1 MSNVLIQAT
10 EEGLLV
16 TATDMDMIISE
27 KINAKVKVNGS
38 TTTGAQAL
46 YDIVRKLPSTSQLNF
61 ALKDETKLKLISGMS
76 DYELTCLSPNEFPIL
91 EDNIEEEPTV
101 IGSKEFLKLLN
112 KTKFA
117 ISNDET
123 RHYLNG
129 IYLGCDQNDKSKLIA
144 VATDGHRLCKTL
156 IEVQNIKNFHSII
169 LPKKTIFELLTILGD
184 ENKDL
189 KIISTKSKIKFLI
202 EPHLVEQLLTMLFGT
217 TVRKICLLVELET
230 VVLVLITVMKVLRDS
245 VIKNQF

>member
-1 MSNVLIQAT
+1 MEFHVERDVLLQSLTHIQGVVEKKNTLPILSNVLIQAT

-27 KINAKVKVNGS
+27 KINANVKVNGS

-46 YDIVRKLPSTSQLNF
+46 YDVVRKLPSNSQLNF
-61 ALKDETKLKLISGMS
+61 ALIDESKLKLIAGMS

-101 IGSKEFLKLLN
+101 IESKQFLKLLN

-129 IYLGCDQNDKSKLIA
+129 IYLGFDQNDKTKLIA

-156 IEVQNIKNFHSII
+156 IEVQ
-169 LPKKTIFELLTILGD
+169 D
-184 ENKDL
+184 M
-189 KIISTKSKIKFLI
+189 KSF
-202 EPHLVEQLLTMLFGT
+202 
-217 TVRKICLLVELET
+217 
-230 VVLVLITVMKVLRDS
+230 
-245 VIKNQF
+245 

>member
-1 MSNVLIQAT
+1 
-10 EEGLLV
+10 
-16 TATDMDMIISE
+16 
-27 KINAKVKVNGS
+27 
-38 TTTGAQAL
+38 
-46 YDIVRKLPSTSQLNF
+46 
-61 ALKDETKLKLISGMS
+61 MS
-76 DYELTCLSPNEFPIL
+76 DYELTCLSSNEFPIL

-156 IEVQNIKNFHSII
+156 IEVQDIKKFSFNHTSKKNYFRII
-169 LPKKTIFELLTILGD
+169 DDPW
-184 ENKDL
+184 
-189 KIISTKSKIKFLI
+189 
-202 EPHLVEQLLTMLFGT
+202 
-217 TVRKICLLVELET
+217 R
-230 VVLVLITVMKVLRDS
+230 
-245 VIKNQF
+245 